1 MALNHHQIL
10 CYNDKFLYLRSSYN
24 ITTTIENL
32 FFVFNI
38 AIGDCISIMVGQ
50 LLGAGK
56 TEEAVETDRR
66 LIVFSFLVSIV
77 LGTIL
82 FFSAPIFPM
91 LYNTSEAVRAD
102 AAGMLRIYGLTLWIS
117 ALYNSG
123 YFTMR
128 CGGKT
133 VITFLF
139 DSVGTIAVSFPI
151 AFVLAHFTGMNIIS
165 MYIVLHLIDLYKV
178 ILGLCLVHKRVW
190 VNDLVA

>member
-1 MALNHHQIL
+1 
-10 CYNDKFLYLRSSYN
+10 
-24 ITTTIENL
+24 
-32 FFVFNI
+32 
-38 AIGDCISIMVGQ
+38 MVGQ
-50 LLGAGK
+50 QLGAGK

-66 LIVFSFLVSIV
+66 LIVFSFIVSIV
-77 LGTIL
+77 LGLLL
-82 FFSAPIFPM
+82 FLTAPLFP
-91 LYNTSEAVRAD
+91 LFYNTTEAVRSD

-151 AFVLAHFTGMNIIS
+151 AFVLAHFTGMNIIA

-178 ILGLCLVHKRVW
+178 ILGLFLVHKRVW